1 MADRIYKGKLAVETD
16 VAFPEAS
23 ENFDTPHLGGLV
35 PFEMLKEIL
44 EQGRHVEDSDIPFYK
59 EINGS
64 IWLSGDNGVWVKV
77 DPDGSIEV
85 GSAGA

>member
-1 MADRIYKGKLAVETD
+1 
-16 VAFPEAS
+16 
-23 ENFDTPHLGGLV
+23 V
-35 PFEMLKEIL
+35 PFDMLKEIL

-64 IWLSGDNGVWVKV
+64 IWLTGDKGVWVRIE
-77 DPDGSIEV
+77 PDGSIEV